1 MKKIVTVVLAA
12 LLAATLLA
20 CTGCGNTQSVENI
33 QKNGELIVY
42 TNAEFAPFEYI
53 SGGKPVGVDIDIC
66 QKIADELGVTLTVE
80 NVDFDII
87 VSSVQSGKAALGA
100 AGMTVTDER
109 KESVDFSISYTTST
123 QYVITS
129 EEFEVNNIEDLKGTQ
144 IGVQLGT
151 TGDFTISDEING
163 YEDDEGNPVTGVL
176 QDSGAEVITYPNAN
190 LAAEALKAGKI
201 SAVVIDQL
209 PAEII
214 VQNNSGLHS
223 TELLYPDGSTTTEE
237 YAICVAKGND
247 SLMEV
252 VNKVLQELL
261 DDGTIEEYIIHHSTE
276 AVVE

>member
-214 VQNNSGLHS
+214 VQNNSGLQS

>member
-129 EEFEVNNIEDLKGTQ
+129 EEFEVNNIEDLQFAGLLVIYFCNSNNNADNYAADCGCNCDNQRISKSFKKIQ
-144 IGVQLGT
+144 IAIV
-151 TGDFTISDEING
+151 SDKRLFKHFG
-163 YEDDEGNPVTGVL
+163 KF
-176 QDSGAEVITYPNAN
+176 S
-190 LAAEALKAGKI
+190 KKSAGFCK
-201 SAVVIDQL
+201 
-209 PAEII
+209 
-214 VQNNSGLHS
+214 
-223 TELLYPDGSTTTEE
+223 
-237 YAICVAKGND
+237 
-247 SLMEV
+247 
-252 VNKVLQELL
+252 
-261 DDGTIEEYIIHHSTE
+261 
-276 AVVE
+276 

>member
-261 DDGTIEEYIIHHSTE
+261 DDGAIEEYIIHHSTE

>member
-129 EEFEVNNIEDLKGTQ
+129 EEFEVNNIEDLKGMQ

-190 LAAEALKAGKI
+190 LAAEALKA
-201 SAVVIDQL
+201 
-209 PAEII
+209 
-214 VQNNSGLHS
+214 
-223 TELLYPDGSTTTEE
+223 
-237 YAICVAKGND
+237 
-247 SLMEV
+247 
-252 VNKVLQELL
+252 
-261 DDGTIEEYIIHHSTE
+261 
-276 AVVE
+276 

>member
-129 EEFEVNNIEDLKGTQ
+129 EEFEVNNIEDLKGMQ

-163 YEDDEGNPVTGVL
+163 YGDDEGNPVTGVL

>member
-129 EEFEVNNIEDLKGTQ
+129 EEFEVNNIEDLKGMQ